1 MKGFVLF
8 AMLSIFLTVRAQEE
22 PYSHPAEQKAVK
34 TACEI
39 LKLYYPS
46 GELCCSDS
54 IYDLEWWWLR
64 YEVGKE
70 NSEERYLEKIHRIAS
85 GEPVDV
91 AVYSS
96 ILSSVFGADACECR
110 KYVAEFSAPYKGM
123 IRCDIVPSNDR
134 KPDFGVMPIF
144 LFKFNENGEI
154 FQFFQSIVYLN

>member
-54 IYDLEWWWLR
+54 IYDLDWWFR
-64 YEVGKE
+64 KE
-70 NSEERYLEKIHRIAS
+70 TGIKNWEERYLEKLNRIAS

-110 KYVAEFSAPYKGM
+110 KYVAEFSAPFRGM

-134 KPDFGVMPIF
+134 NPVFGVMPIF

-154 FQFFQSIVYLN
+154 FQFFQRTLYLN

>member
-8 AMLSIFLTVRAQEE
+8 AIFSIFLTVRAQEE

-54 IYDLEWWWLR
+54 IYDLDWWFR
-64 YEVGKE
+64 KE
-70 NSEERYLEKIHRIAS
+70 TGIKNWEEHYLEKLNRIAS

-134 KPDFGVMPIF
+134 HPVFGVMPIF

-154 FQFFQSIVYLN
+154 FQFFQRTLYLN